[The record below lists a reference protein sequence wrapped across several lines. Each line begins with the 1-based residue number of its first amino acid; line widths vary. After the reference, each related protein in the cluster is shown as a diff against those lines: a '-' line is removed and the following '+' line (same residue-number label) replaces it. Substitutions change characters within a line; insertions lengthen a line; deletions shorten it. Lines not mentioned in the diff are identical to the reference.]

1 MLLTV
6 SILLRRQGVLAK
18 PRRVLW
24 RRVLVLRTLREGSW
38 LAGAPG
44 LQPRV
49 MLLRFTA
56 ATTLVREFCVVGG
69 DPALYSNSLVVS

>member
-1 MLLTV
+1 MLLIV

-24 RRVLVLRTLREGSW
+24 RRVLVLRTLREGPW

-49 MLLRFTA
+49 MLLRFRA
-56 ATTLVREFCVVGG
+56 ATTLVRGFCVVGR
-69 DPALYSNSLVVS
+69 DPDLYSYSLVVS